1 MRRTRFSKWSWLQA
15 GSAAAGLILF
25 ATVWL
30 FLTPDRW
37 LGTRIPTHTA
47 GTAFNLGLLTEIRVS
62 LALLGLLC
70 LTLGLF
76 PRALFR
82 LADHLA
88 APLAA
93 VDQWLRKGKRWSVLL
108 LACTAATAI
117 LFASYSIARHTALN
131 SKAYDLGLHAQV
143 FWNTSQGRLFASSI
157 EVNNY
162 LGDHVSPIIL
172 LLAPIYRLWPDPRGL
187 LILQA
192 VTLASGALPLAL
204 LTKRLV
210 KPAWPDGAHLASL
223 ALGLIF
229 LTYPALGFVN
239 RFEFHEEVLVV
250 PLLLLAFL
258 CLETGRLRWMSVVL
272 LLALLCKE
280 DVGLTVAAFGL
291 FVAWRQRD
299 SRRIGFTWAAIGA
312 AWSLVALLVIIPAF
326 RGAPSDTLGRYAWLG
341 TNSADV
347 LQTLVREPGLAI
359 QHTFGEPRRLWMLV
373 KALLPTGFLA
383 LLSPAILVALP
394 SLTIN
399 WLAGNLYQSSIYF
412 HYAATLVPIV
422 FASAAYGIAQVAGGR
437 GQVAGEERT
446 AESDG
451 WVADIEAPPST
462 LRSSPV
468 TCPLPPA
475 TCHVLLLL
483 WLVSCAAL
491 ALAFDQFWQPA
502 TGPADWE
509 NYSLPQMTDPTAF
522 AAAAALLPATGSMAT
537 TEAFAPH
544 LAERQ
549 GLFLLH
555 DPRILQV
562 ADQVDW
568 VLVDLNDHR
577 YGVQPKQYYGLLRWI
592 AERRGLETCF
602 FAGDVVLLGPDC
614 DNALAEQAYLTRL
627 HDLQQAVVDAP
638 IDASLAE
645 MLGYRYFAP

>member
-1 MRRTRFSKWSWLQA
+1 MRRAGLSRQSWLQA
-15 GSAAAGLILF
+15 GSTAAGVILL
-25 ATVWL
+25 ATAWL

-37 LGTRIPTHTA
+37 LGGFIPTHTA
-47 GTAFNLGLLTEIRVS
+47 GTAFNLGLLTELRVS

-70 LTLGLF
+70 LAFGLF
-76 PRALFR
+76 PRALYR
-82 LADHLA
+82 LANQLA

-108 LACTAATAI
+108 LACTAATAA
-117 LFASYSIARHTALN
+117 LFASYSIARHTAFN

-143 FWNTSQGRLFASSI
+143 FWNTSHGRLFASSI

-162 LGDHVSPIIL
+162 LGDHISPIIL
-172 LLAPIYRLWPDPRGL
+172 LLAPLYRLWPDPSGL
-187 LILQA
+187 LVFQA
-192 VTLASGALPLAL
+192 LVLAWAALPLAL
-204 LTKRLV
+204 LTRRLL
-210 KPAWPDGAHLASL
+210 KPSWPDGAHLASL
-223 ALGLIF
+223 VLALVF

-239 RFEFHEEVLVV
+239 RFEFHEEVLVI

-258 CLETGRLRWMSVVL
+258 CLEARRTRWMSAAL

-291 FVAWRQRD
+291 FIAWRQRD
-299 SRRIGFTWAAIGA
+299 RRRIGFTWVAVGA
-312 AWSLVALLVIIPAF
+312 AWSLIALLVIIPAF
-326 RGAPSDTLGRYAWLG
+326 RGAPSDTLNRYAWLG
-341 TNSADV
+341 TSPADV
-347 LQTLVREPGLAI
+347 LQTLIREPGSAL

-394 SLTIN
+394 GLAIN

-412 HYAATLVPIV
+412 HYAATLIPIV
-422 FASAAYGIAQVAGGR
+422 FASAAYGLARVAGGGWR
-437 GQVAGEERT
+437 VESGEWRVM
-446 AESDG
+446 SDE
-451 WVADIEAPPST
+451 WHVDKEPPSPTLHSPPST
-462 LRSSPV
+462 L
-468 TCPLPPA
+468 
-475 TCHVLLLL
+475 HVLLLL
-483 WLVSCAAL
+483 WLLACTAL
-491 ALAFDQFWQPA
+491 ALAFDQFWQPT

-509 NYSLPQMTDPTAF
+509 NYSLQQMTNPTAF
-522 AAAAALLPATGSMAT
+522 AAAAALLPATGSVAT

-568 VLVDLNDHR
+568 VLVDMNDHR
-577 YGVQPKQYYGLLRWI
+577 YGVQPKRYYGLLRWI

-602 FAGDVVLLGPDC
+602 FGGDVVLLGPGC
-614 DNALAEQAYLTRL
+614 DNALAQKAYLTRL
-627 HDLQQAVVDAP
+627 HELQQAVVDAP
-638 IDASLAE
+638 IDASLVE
-645 MLGYRYFAP
+645 MLGHRYFEP

>member
-1 MRRTRFSKWSWLQA
+1 MRRAGLSRQSWLQA
-15 GSAAAGLILF
+15 GSTAAGVILL
-25 ATVWL
+25 ATAWL

-37 LGTRIPTHTA
+37 LGGFIPTHTA
-47 GTAFNLGLLTEIRVS
+47 GTAFNLGLLTELRVS

-70 LTLGLF
+70 LAFGLF
-76 PRALFR
+76 PRALYR
-82 LADHLA
+82 LANQLA

-108 LACTAATAI
+108 LACTAATAA
-117 LFASYSIARHTALN
+117 LFASYSITRHTAFN

-143 FWNTSQGRLFASSI
+143 FWNTSHGRLFASSI

-162 LGDHVSPIIL
+162 LGDHISPIIL
-172 LLAPIYRLWPDPRGL
+172 LLAPLYRLWPDPSGL
-187 LILQA
+187 LVFQA
-192 VTLASGALPLAL
+192 LVLACAALPLAL
-204 LTKRLV
+204 LTRRLL
-210 KPAWPDGAHLASL
+210 KPSWPDGAHLASL
-223 ALGLIF
+223 VLALVF

-239 RFEFHEEVLVV
+239 RFEFHEEVLVI

-258 CLETGRLRWMSVVL
+258 CLEARRTRWMSAAL

-291 FVAWRQRD
+291 FIAWRQRD
-299 SRRIGFTWAAIGA
+299 RRRIGFTWVAVGA
-312 AWSLVALLVIIPAF
+312 AWSLIALLVIIPAF
-326 RGAPSDTLGRYAWLG
+326 RGAPSDTLNRYAWLG
-341 TNSADV
+341 TSPADV
-347 LQTLVREPGLAI
+347 LQTLIREPGPAL

-394 SLTIN
+394 GLAIN

-412 HYAATLVPIV
+412 HYAATLIPIV
-422 FASAAYGIAQVAGGR
+422 FASAAYGLARVAGGGWR
-437 GQVAGEERT
+437 VESGEWRVM
-446 AESDG
+446 SDE
-451 WVADIEAPPST
+451 WHVDKEPPSPPLHSPPST
-462 LRSSPV
+462 L
-468 TCPLPPA
+468 
-475 TCHVLLLL
+475 HVLLLL
-483 WLVSCAAL
+483 WLLACTAL
-491 ALAFDQFWQPA
+491 ALAFDQFWQPT

-509 NYSLPQMTDPTAF
+509 NYSLQQMTNPTAF
-522 AAAAALLPATGSMAT
+522 AAAAALLPATGSVAT

-562 ADQVDW
+562 ANQVDW

-577 YGVQPKQYYGLLRWI
+577 YGVQPKRYYGLLRWI

-602 FAGDVVLLGPDC
+602 FGGDVVLLGPGC
-614 DNALAEQAYLTRL
+614 DNALAKQAYLTKL

-638 IDASLAE
+638 VDASFVE
-645 MLGYRYFAP
+645 MLGPHYFMP